1 MTVRTA
7 ESVSVDPTTGSVV
20 WNPATDIAVTPSAEV
35 VRERF
40 LDAVFTASATIGAAL
55 GISGRAMYEI
65 LAPLADDAAAAC
77 VAAAITGGAE

>member
-1 MTVRTA
+1 MTVRTT

-20 WNPATDIAVTPSAEV
+20 WNPATDITPSAEV

-77 VAAAITGGAE
+77 VAAATTGGAE